1 MKNFNLLR
9 KSERKSVGT
18 TLALTVGS
26 PSAHR
31 RYSALKHLAFMLL
44 FLLGSLNVWGEDVTV
59 SLTSWTQSISAYNST
74 VWTDN
79 GCSFTYASNN
89 QTKWAYVRCGGKNTS
104 ATSTIKYNSKVT
116 VPVDYV
122 VLNTSNGI
130 NGSSG
135 YNVTITG
142 ISVSAYSN
150 AACTSLVSSAD
161 LGTLAYTN
169 SNCPTSIT
177 ITPTTAWVKDLYYVI
192 SISWTE
198 TGNKN
203 GGLNVSG
210 ITFHESTGGGDVI
223 VKTLKS
229 IAVEGMTTSY
239 EVGDAF
245 SFDGTCTA
253 TYSVTKNDEPQ
264 PDENKVVT
272 PTEVTSPDMSSV
284 GNKTITVSY
293 TEDAVTK
300 TTTYDI
306 TVSAALPKFIID
318 GNPLTSTATTEET
331 TKTYTGTDGSS
342 TVDIVFSDGAKKQA
356 VGSGAVNNLSS
367 NPTILIGKTGKN
379 IHNSTPFPGE
389 ITKFELY
396 YNKGAANGTS
406 VSVTFSATPLSEAAT
421 SGDNLYTVT
430 FADDTYKDKVYD
442 CTSKVP
448 EGALYFW
455 YQVTSNSNSQVQFR
469 VTYEEPEPAAVEVPT
484 ISGETPF
491 LTSTTVTL
499 ACATDG
505 ATIYYTTDGSDPK
518 TSGTK
523 QTGTSFTLNNTAT
536 VRAIAN
542 KGDDW
547 SEEATSKTFTK
558 IEPEYTTI
566 AAFLTGQPSSDKYIQ
581 FAGNVVVT
589 GVNGKNVYVQD
600 ESGNAIC
607 IYFATAPSPAWT
619 KGHKVTGMFQA
630 KYATYGNMPEMSI
643 AAGNEGSI
651 AATETADIPDPTEIT
666 SLAEATI
673 NANMCKYVVLKGV
686 YFQSQSLTSKAV
698 DLQDASS
705 NELKF
710 YDNLSL
716 TSGKVLPLTA
726 TACDVTGVLI
736 SYHQNSPSAN
746 INEILPVDVAC
757 INAGAATLP
766 TLSTSGSTDEEHPTM
781 VANGE
786 NIAITPEAGFNC
798 TLNGNPLNAATN
810 ISITETESN
819 TVIAVSASRDY
830 YATANATYYFKAN
843 PAGTKYAITV
853 VQPAQGGSL
862 EANFAET
869 EAGNTVALTAT
880 PTNSHFTFDGWVVKK
895 TGEPEATPETVSE
908 NQFTMPEYD
917 VTITGSFTEEAKAT
931 LTFAKGEATGTEDA
945 PENIVDYADEV
956 ITLPTC
962 PFTYTGHYF
971 IGWKKG
977 ETEEIYQPGAY
988 TITAAD
994 VTADAIAFTAQW
1006 EVGNVFEWVAAGH
1019 GYENNDELGLVNSE
1033 PIAIE
1038 FAQGEANNAPK
1049 YFTSDNTARF
1059 YNGGTL
1065 TITAPENYLISKI
1078 EFTTGEWGVK
1088 ENKGTLDG
1096 KTWTG
1101 LAQEVIFTANATSKV
1116 KSIKIYYKEGVA
1128 ATLEIDDIEMEY
1140 TDVVTITPK
1149 TVTPPAAASH
1159 VSYDIKA
1166 GSDDCITLADDQITA
1181 KSVTGTATIVATIPD
1196 AEGGEYLG
1204 TSVEFTVSVSA
1215 SDSRKKAKS
1224 PNAGFATISGNLNA
1238 DIAYAAYQGDGT
1250 STPNIKDAAIQLYQR
1265 GSGKASG
1272 SFVTFTAVKGCKID
1286 QVKITT
1292 ASKTTHIA
1300 YSVDDE
1306 ALSATTE
1313 NVTAGSDYLTD
1324 ASLDATSVSIYCMHT
1339 SSDNRLFVANA
1350 TVYYTGE
1357 PAALHHLK
1365 LSGEYPTEFEQG
1377 AAFSHEGLV
1386 VTACYDEGETDKE
1399 VVTNQADISTPNMNV
1414 AGEQTIT
1421 VSFGGKTAEYT
1432 ITINAA
1438 AGTDDLT
1445 GTWNLVTDAA
1455 ALKAGMKVIIAQHVE
1470 SDGAIYTMGDQ
1481 KTNNRD
1487 AVASTVAGTTLAPN
1501 FRTRVFVLEDAGNGM
1516 FALQTSNGKYLSA
1529 AGSGTNNYLKEA
1541 ANYNSD
1547 KEKWTIT
1554 IADNKA
1560 KIQAASTNRN
1570 TIRYNS
1576 TSSLFSCYA
1585 EDGQAAIALYA
1596 RPFDYER
1603 GGLQQGMLG
1612 TICLPNG
1619 GKIAGASI
1627 FEIAYMDYETNGIT
1641 PYKIYF
1647 DEVEGGIMEAGMP
1660 YAILANEGS
1669 SHLGVYY
1676 TDSEN
1681 KTAQSKKGLVGYMDE
1696 SGRALAEN
1704 EYFIYNNMFYYVSAA
1719 DAASGRI
1726 HISKNHAFINLSA
1739 VPGYNNEP
1747 ISVPAPGRRVSIGNG
1762 APAVAT
1768 GLENGEL
1775 KSDEMKKVLING
1787 ELFIIRGEKMY
1798 DATGRLVK

>member
-1 MKNFNLLR
+1 MTLGVQGVFRQGNANTYFQMNKKTGYFKNTTKLPGKITKIVTEWSVAKSATKCYFANNTQATSTDATTIVEAATSVTYTPDNDADYYFFNIDVSSGSGSAQMTSCKVYYASSSSSDPTVSVTPESWDFGTVHASAEASKVFSVSGSNLTAGNLTLTVPDGFSVDPSSIAVDGTLAATNVTVS
-9 KSERKSVGT
+9 KSTSTEDDYAGNLSITGGGLASAKTVGLTMTVDADPEPTGTFNKYTGT
-18 TLALTVGS
+18 TLPDGYYVICSGSTTTAMKNTALSGPRIGYATVDIVSNSITNPDESVVWKLENLTGDDAGYFTLYNEAVEKYAAFTNDNGKADVITSVTNYAKFTLKENSSFDLLNKGKTGRYLRLNGANGFANYASGTGETLTLYKKASAPKAVTVDGS
-26 PSAHR
+26 IENGNVDVTGAADLSAVAEGTELTLSNAPASGYKLSAYDVYKTGEPSTKVTVTNGKFTMPD
-31 RYSALKHLAFMLL
+31 Y
-44 FLLGSLNVWGEDVTV
+44 DVTV
-59 SLTSWTQSISAYNST
+59 SASFEAAKVLTDIEITTQASQKTFWVGETFNYDGLVVTAHFDGAADEVVTPTTVSEPTMNVAGEKTITISYTEGTTTKTTNYTIDVKALPTEANPGSVADMIDIWDKLGNQSDMYVRGTIYKINGFFSGKYITYWITDSYDAGAEPNHTNAFELYNGL
-74 VWTDN
+74 DFN
-79 GCSFTYASNN
+79 GASFTAKEDLELG
-89 QTKWAYVRCGGKNTS
+89 QE
-104 ATSTIKYNSKVT
+104 
-116 VPVDYV
+116 V
-122 VLNTSNGI
+122 VVKGNLTRF
-130 NGSSG
+130 GSSAPYTYEFG
-135 YNVTITG
+135 ANNIIISRPKVLKSIALSGSQPTEFTQGGEFSSEGLIVTATYNYGENAIVT
-142 ISVSAYSN
+142 
-150 AACTSLVSSAD
+150 
-161 LGTLAYTN
+161 
-169 SNCPTSIT
+169 PTSIT
-177 ITPTTAWVKDLYYVI
+177 GYNMLA
-192 SISWTE
+192 
-198 TGNKN
+198 TGNQT
-203 GGLNVSG
+203 V
-210 ITFHESTGGGDVI
+210 
-223 VKTLKS
+223 
-229 IAVEGMTTSY
+229 
-239 EVGDAF
+239 
-245 SFDGTCTA
+245 
-253 TYSVTKNDEPQ
+253 
-264 PDENKVVT
+264 
-272 PTEVTSPDMSSV
+272 
-284 GNKTITVSY
+284 TVSY
-293 TEDAVTK
+293 TETGVTK
-300 TTTYDI
+300 T
-306 TVSAALPKFIID
+306 
-318 GNPLTSTATTEET
+318 
-331 TKTYTGTDGSS
+331 
-342 TVDIVFSDGAKKQA
+342 
-356 VGSGAVNNLSS
+356 
-367 NPTILIGKTGKN
+367 
-379 IHNSTPFPGE
+379 
-389 ITKFELY
+389 
-396 YNKGAANGTS
+396 
-406 VSVTFSATPLSEAAT
+406 
-421 SGDNLYTVT
+421 
-430 FADDTYKDKVYD
+430 
-442 CTSKVP
+442 
-448 EGALYFW
+448 
-455 YQVTSNSNSQVQFR
+455 
-469 VTYEEPEPAAVEVPT
+469 
-484 ISGETPF
+484 
-491 LTSTTVTL
+491 
-499 ACATDG
+499 
-505 ATIYYTTDGSDPK
+505 
-518 TSGTK
+518 
-523 QTGTSFTLNNTAT
+523 
-536 VRAIAN
+536 
-542 KGDDW
+542 
-547 SEEATSKTFTK
+547 
-558 IEPEYTTI
+558 
-566 AAFLTGQPSSDKYIQ
+566 
-581 FAGNVVVT
+581 
-589 GVNGKNVYVQD
+589 
-600 ESGNAIC
+600 
-607 IYFATAPSPAWT
+607 
-619 KGHKVTGMFQA
+619 
-630 KYATYGNMPEMSI
+630 ATYGISV
-643 AAGNEGSI
+643 AA
-651 AATETADIPDPTEIT
+651 PDLCEHK
-666 SLAEATI
+666 ATI
-673 NANMCKYVVLKGV
+673 SKGEEV
-686 YFQSQSLTSKAV
+686 NGTFELSVSGELCLDELADNKTSTV
-698 DLQDASS
+698 
-705 NELKF
+705 
-710 YDNLSL
+710 
-716 TSGKVLPLTA
+716 LTA
-726 TACDVTGVLI
+726 SPATHYHLSEVTAIVGTVGAI
-736 SYHQNSPSAN
+736 SDNSCTIS
-746 INEILPVDVAC
+746 E
-757 INAGAATLP
+757 INA
-766 TLSTSGSTDEEHPTM
+766 STT
-781 VANGE
+781 
-786 NIAITPEAGFNC
+786 IT
-798 TLNGNPLNAATN
+798 
-810 ISITETESN
+810 
-819 TVIAVSASRDY
+819 AV
-830 YATANATYYFKAN
+830 
-843 PAGTKYAITV
+843 
-853 VQPAQGGSL
+853 
-862 EANFAET
+862 FAE
-869 EAGNTVALTAT
+869 
-880 PTNSHFTFDGWVVKK
+880 D
-895 TGEPEATPETVSE
+895 
-908 NQFTMPEYD
+908 D
-917 VTITGSFTEEAKAT
+917 KAT
-931 LTFAKGEATGTEDA
+931 LTFAKGAADGGEAA
-945 PENIVDYADEV
+945 PVNIEDYAGEV
-956 ITLPTC
+956 TLPAC

-1006 EVGNVFEWVAAGH
+1006 EVGNVFEWVATGH
-1019 GYENNDELGLVNSE
+1019 GYENNEELGLVNSE

-1065 TITAPENYLISKI
+1065 TITAPGNYLISKI
-1078 EFTTGEWGVK
+1078 EFTTGDWGVK

-1101 LAQEVIFTANATSKV
+1101 LAQEVIFTGKATCKV
-1116 KSIKIYYKEGVA
+1116 KSLMVYYKAGVA
-1128 ATLEIDDIEMEY
+1128 STLEIDDIEMEY
-1140 TDVVTITPK
+1140 GEVVTISPK
-1149 TVTPPAAASH
+1149 TVTPDAAASH
-1159 VSYDIKA
+1159 VGYQIKA
-1166 GSDDCITLADDQITA
+1166 GSEDCITLAGNQITA

-1196 AEGGEYLG
+1196 AEGGEYIG
-1204 TSVEFTVSVSA
+1204 TSIEFTVSVSA
-1215 SDSRKKAKS
+1215 PDSRKKAHS
-1224 PNAGFATISGNLNA
+1224 PNAGFATISGDLNA

-1350 TVYYTGE
+1350 TVYYNGE

-1421 VSFGGKTAEYT
+1421 VSFGGQTAEYT

-1470 SDGAIYTMGDQ
+1470 SDGAIYTIGDQ

-1547 KEKWTIT
+1547 KEKWTII

-1603 GGLQQGMLG
+1603 EGLQQGMLG

-1619 GKIAGASI
+1619 GKIEGASI
-1627 FEIAYMDYETNGIT
+1627 FEIAYMDYEANGIT

-1660 YAILANEGS
+1660 YVILANEGS

-1787 ELFIIRGEKMY
+1787 ELFILRGEKMY